1 MRRWKTLV
9 AVGVMGAAGLV
20 SAIFATAAYA
30 NVVSISINCSSVTFT
45 YTDIPSGGGTANET
59 VAVDGATQVSKTNV
73 AISDGFTDTVS
84 FSAANGQTVSASST
98 FTTSDGSFSNSAS
111 QVLSGCTTAPPC
123 PQGTK
128 VNFRW
133 HYSANGS
140 SGSWSGTKTDVC
152 PGSLTM
158 GPQAMEGDLK
168 VAPGTTLK
176 AGYDFTVPGN
186 SSSFSLTVNSPQVVF
201 AVSCVSGATPSSPT
215 FTVSMP
221 TTTYSVTNSQW
232 YPSGDQSSPLVYEGS
247 VTVPDLC
254 GGGQLRLNHGG
265 TFTASVS

>member
-1 MRRWKTLV
+1 MRRWKALIVLTV
-9 AVGVMGAAGLV
+9 TAAAGLV
-20 SAIFATAAYA
+20 PVAFATAAYA
-30 NVVSISINCSSVTFT
+30 NEVSIAIDCSSVTFT
-45 YTDIPSGGGTANET
+45 YTDIPSGGGTADET
-59 VAVDGATQVSKTNV
+59 VAVDGTTVVSTTFS
-73 AISDGFTDTVS
+73 ITSPSSSDTVS
-84 FSAANGQTVSASST
+84 FTAANGQTVSAQST
-98 FTTSDGSFSNSAS
+98 FTTTDGTFSNSAS
-111 QVLSGCTTAPPC
+111 EILSGCGAPC
-123 PQGTK
+123 PPKK

-140 SGSWSGTKTDVC
+140 AGSWSGTKSVVC

-168 VAPGTTLK
+168 VSPGTTLK

-186 SSSFSLTVNSPQVVF
+186 NSSFSLTVNSPQVVF
-201 AVSCVSGATPSSPT
+201 AVNCVSGATPSSPT

-232 YPSGDQSSPLVYEGS
+232 IPSGDQNSPLVYQGS
-247 VTVPDLC
+247 VPVPDLC
-254 GGGQLRLNHGG
+254 AGGQLRLNQGG